1 MPNLYDVVHEMH
13 DTVFEYRVV
22 AAAVQRYQAEVLA
35 ANVPLPE
42 GTQPHHLA
50 SAVDELEGTYLIRLW
65 AVFETAWKS
74 YWRHATNRRDGRIRA
89 FDLIQWAQG
98 VQEGR
103 QVDASI
109 TPLVHQV
116 REYRNFLVHERDNAA
131 TPVPISEARTRLSTH
146 LAKLPDQWPSVG
158 DDE

>member
-1 MPNLYDVVHEMH
+1 MH
-13 DTVFEYRVV
+13 DTVFEYEVV
-22 AAAVQRYQAEVLA
+22 AMAVVRYQADVQA
-35 ANVPLPE
+35 AMVTLPR

-50 SAVDELEGTYLIRLW
+50 AAVDELEGTYLIRLW
-65 AVFETAWKS
+65 AVFETAWTS
-74 YWRHATNRRDGRIRA
+74 YWRHATNRPNGRIRA

-103 QVDASI
+103 PVDAAI

-116 REYRNFLVHERDNAA
+116 REYRNFLVHERD
-131 TPVPISEARTRLSTH
+131 TPAPAVPIRDARIRLSTH
-146 LAKLPDQWPSVG
+146 LSKLPDQWPSAG

>member
-1 MPNLYDVVHEMH
+1 MPKLYDVYHAMH
-13 DTVFEYRVV
+13 DTVLEYEVV
-22 AAAVQRYQAEVLA
+22 AAAVVRYQADVQA
-35 ANVPLPE
+35 ATATLPE

-50 SAVDELEGTYLIRLW
+50 AAVDELEGTYLIRLW
-65 AVFETAWKS
+65 AVFEAAWTS
-74 YWRHATNRRDGRIRA
+74 FWRYRTNRPDGRIRA

-103 QVDASI
+103 PVDAAI

-116 REYRNFLVHERDNAA
+116 REYRNFLVHDRDNPA
-131 TPVPISEARTRLSTH
+131 PRVPIREARTRLNKH
-146 LAKLPDQWPSVG
+146 LAKLPFEWPSVG